1 MIAGQKARD
10 LLERFDDENAQKFA
24 NALKALCDAHGV
36 TMDSWYVCWPEQTAR
51 ADRYFVSG
59 DRETGEVFW
68 SIKIDERLERE
79 INGR

>member
-1 MIAGQKARD
+1 MIVQLSMESK
-10 LLERFDDENAQKFA
+10 EFVTK
-24 NALKALCDAHGV
+24 LKALCDQHGV
-36 TMDSWYVCWPEQTAR
+36 TMDSWYMCWPETTVR
-51 ADRYFVSG
+51 ADRYFVSA